1 MFKVKVSSK
10 FRAQLTQK
18 INKLVTE
25 EFVESIQREVIE
37 GEIKPLISAGVSPVR
52 STDGGRRF
60 KGYKDPDRYPGTK
73 KAKRPVSLWLT
84 GQMLTFYRAKKVSG
98 RTISMGIDSNAPQ
111 EVKDKALANNVGT
124 VNSRGETAIVAR
136 RFVPLTGESYNVSVV
151 RKIKNL
157 YARRLKALL
166 SSK

>member
-37 GEIKPLISAGVSPVR
+37 GEIKPLIAAGVSPVR
-52 STDGGRRF
+52 SFEGGRRF
-60 KGYKDPDRYPGTK
+60 KGYKHPDRYPGKK

-84 GQMLTFYRAKKVSG
+84 GQMLSFYKAKKVSG
-98 RTISMGIDSNAPQ
+98 RTLSMGIDSNAPK
-111 EVKDKALANNVGT
+111 EVKDKAIANNLGT
-124 VNSRGETAIVAR
+124 TNSAGEVAIVAR
-136 RFVPLTGESYNVSVV
+136 RFVPIAGETYNISVV

-157 YARRLKALL
+157 YAKRLKDLL

>member
-25 EFVESIQREVIE
+25 EFVESIQREVID
-37 GEIKPLISAGVSPVR
+37 GEIKPLISAGVSPVK
-52 STDGGRRF
+52 SFEGGRRF
-60 KGYKDPDRYPGTK
+60 KGYKDPDRYPGKK

-84 GQMLTFYRAKKVSG
+84 GQMLSFYKAKRISG
-98 RTISMGIDSNAPQ
+98 KTVTLGIDSNAPQ
-111 EVKDKALANNVGT
+111 EVKDKAVANNVGT
-124 VNSRGETAIVAR
+124 TNSKGEIAIVAR
-136 RFVPLTGESYNVSVV
+136 RFIPLSGETFTVSVV

-157 YARRLKALL
+157 YARRIKDLL